1 MESENKVASQL
12 ARQAL
17 NKAEDALK
25 SLEASSSKRGLAMG
39 RRRIIKE
46 LIENAKTVLSKS

>member
-1 MESENKVASQL
+1 MESASQL